1 MTGTTIKVRNVADAS
16 PNIIATDIGPN
27 NVLLESASG
36 ISPVIVAVELN
47 IIGLNLKL
55 TA

>member
-1 MTGTTIKVRNVADAS
+1 MRKVADAS
-16 PNIIATDIGPN
+16 PNIIVTDIGPN

-36 ISPVIVAVELN
+36 TSPVIVAVELN
-47 IIGLNLKL
+47 IIDLNLKL